1 MGAYDGG
8 IEHLHKMSRLAQCR
22 QRIEESFESPGPA
35 QAPEPLP
42 DAVPLPKLFRESPPS
57 DVVNHEI
64 LQGFEK
70 PPIVPPLSPR
80 RERDASNTLKT
91 IVQSSSVIVVSMVGP
106 PNRPPMS
113 HRKSDLGILYPIAWL
128 NPSTRP
134 SSYRSFTCSNSRCVH
149 RDARALP

>member
-22 QRIEESFESPGPA
+22 QRIEESFESAGPA

-70 PPIVPPLSPR
+70 PPIVPPLVATARARCFEYPQ
-80 RERDASNTLKT
+80 N
-91 IVQSSSVIVVSMVGP
+91 
-106 PNRPPMS
+106 NRPVLFR
-113 HRKSDLGILYPIAWL
+113 HRGQHG
-128 NPSTRP
+128 R
-134 SSYRSFTCSNSRCVH
+134 SSKPTTHESQKK
-149 RDARALP
+149 